1 MSESKLIKLDS
12 ILNELRSFVVGFSG
26 GLDSAFLIHRANML
40 NDLNFVAVT
49 IQTAFI
55 PAREIEE
62 AVEFTSGQRIN
73 HRVIEV
79 SFPGEIR
86 NNPSDRC
93 YLCKRILFTHIVD
106 FSRKNGYKHIIDGT
120 NADDKNLFRP
130 GLRALREM
138 HVRSP
143 LAESGLT
150 KQEIRQLAHKAG
162 LALWN
167 KPAMACLLTRIPYD
181 TEISEKILGMIEKA
195 ENYLYGKGFPGTRVR
210 VHGDTARIECSPG
223 YFIKLINDSVRES
236 IVTFLKSIGF
246 RYISLDLE
254 GYKTG
259 SMDQNISEK

>member
-93 YLCKRILFTHIVD
+93 YLCKRTFHHMVD
-106 FSRKNGYKHIIDGT
+106 FSRKWLQTHY
-120 NADDKNLFRP
+120 
-130 GLRALREM
+130 
-138 HVRSP
+138 
-143 LAESGLT
+143 
-150 KQEIRQLAHKAG
+150 
-162 LALWN
+162 
-167 KPAMACLLTRIPYD
+167 
-181 TEISEKILGMIEKA
+181 
-195 ENYLYGKGFPGTRVR
+195 
-210 VHGDTARIECSPG
+210 
-223 YFIKLINDSVRES
+223 
-236 IVTFLKSIGF
+236 
-246 RYISLDLE
+246 
-254 GYKTG
+254 
-259 SMDQNISEK
+259 